1 MNCRGAAP
9 KGAASFFMPVELFL
23 FMSVELLLFLAWR
36 RLFPRLVL
44 WSVDCC
50 NRALRGISKGAV
62 RSRAELSEVDC
73 CNRALRGISKGAVRS
88 RAELP
93 EVDCCNGALRGIS
106 KGAVRSRAELPEVD
120 CCNGALRGI
129 SKGSMASGTC
139 QLRRSRY
146 RVSVLENYRPRK
158 KDKTTYPHQSA
169 DQVIKD

>member
-1 MNCRGAAP
+1 MCWWSCLFFYAG
-9 KGAASFFMPVELFL
+9 GVVSFYVGGVAS
-23 FMSVELLLFLAWR
+23 FLAWR

-50 NRALRGISKGAV
+50 NRALRDTSKGAV

-129 SKGSMASGTC
+129 SKGAMASGTC

>member
-1 MNCRGAAP
+1 MC
-9 KGAASFFMPVELFL
+9 
-23 FMSVELLLFLAWR
+23 
-36 RLFPRLVL
+36 
-44 WSVDCC
+44 
-50 NRALRGISKGAV
+50 SKGSV

-73 CNRALRGISKGAVRS
+73 CDGALRGISKGSVRS

-93 EVDCCNGALRGIS
+93 EVDCC
-106 KGAVRSRAELPEVD
+106 D
-120 CCNGALRGI
+120 GALRGI

>member
-9 KGAASFFMPVELFL
+9 KGAASFCVGGVASFFMPVELFL
-23 FMSVELLLFLAWR
+23 FMSGELLLFLAWR

-62 RSRAELSEVDC
+62 RSRAEL
-73 CNRALRGISKGAVRS
+73 
-88 RAELP
+88 P

-106 KGAVRSRAELPEVD
+106 KGA
-120 CCNGALRGI
+120 
-129 SKGSMASGTC
+129 MASGTC

>member
-1 MNCRGAAP
+1 M
-9 KGAASFFMPVELFL
+9 
-23 FMSVELLLFLAWR
+23 
-36 RLFPRLVL
+36 L

-106 KGAVRSRAELPEVD
+106 KGA
-120 CCNGALRGI
+120 
-129 SKGSMASGTC
+129 MASGTC

>member
-9 KGAASFFMPVELFL
+9 KGAASFVLVELP
-23 FMSVELLLFLAWR
+23 LFLAWR

-50 NRALRGISKGAV
+50 DGALRVCSKGSV

-73 CNRALRGISKGAVRS
+73 CDRALRGISKGSVRS

-93 EVDCCNGALRGIS
+93 EVDCCDGALR
-106 KGAVRSRAELPEVD
+106 V
-120 CCNGALRGI
+120 C
-129 SKGSMASGTC
+129 SKGSIASGTC

-158 KDKTTYPHQSA
+158 KDKMAYPHQSA
-169 DQVIKD
+169 VRVIKD

>member
-9 KGAASFFMPVELFL
+9 KGAASFCVGGVASFFMP
-23 FMSVELLLFLAWR
+23 VELLLFLAWR

-50 NRALRGISKGAV
+50 NRALRDTSKGAV

-106 KGAVRSRAELPEVD
+106 KGA
-120 CCNGALRGI
+120 
-129 SKGSMASGTC
+129 MASGTC

>member
-1 MNCRGAAP
+1 M
-9 KGAASFFMPVELFL
+9 
-23 FMSVELLLFLAWR
+23 
-36 RLFPRLVL
+36 L
-44 WSVDCC
+44 WS
-50 NRALRGISKGAV
+50 
-62 RSRAELSEVDC
+62 VDC

-93 EVDCCNGALRGIS
+93 EVDCCNRALRGIS
-106 KGAVRSRAELPEVD
+106 KGAVRLRAELSEVD
-120 CCNGALRGI
+120 CCDGALRGI

>member
-1 MNCRGAAP
+1 MCWWSCLFFYAG
-9 KGAASFFMPVELFL
+9 GVVSFYVGGVAS
-23 FMSVELLLFLAWR
+23 FLAWR

-50 NRALRGISKGAV
+50 NRALRDTSKGAV
-62 RSRAELSEVDC
+62 RFVKR
-73 CNRALRGISKGAVRS
+73 NRRRIIVGREDKSALNT
-88 RAELP
+88 ELP

-106 KGAVRSRAELPEVD
+106 KGAVRSRAELSEVD
-120 CCNGALRGI
+120 CCDGALRGI

>member
-9 KGAASFFMPVELFL
+9 KGAASFCVGGVASFFMPVELFL
-23 FMSVELLLFLAWR
+23 FMSGELLLFLAWR

-50 NRALRGISKGAV
+50 NRALRDTSKGAV

-106 KGAVRSRAELPEVD
+106 KGA
-120 CCNGALRGI
+120 
-129 SKGSMASGTC
+129 MASGTC

-146 RVSVLENYRPRK
+146 RVSVFENYRPRK

>member
-9 KGAASFFMPVELFL
+9 KGAASFVLVELP
-23 FMSVELLLFLAWR
+23 LFLAWR

-44 WSVDCC
+44 WS
-50 NRALRGISKGAV
+50 
-62 RSRAELSEVDC
+62 VDC

-106 KGAVRSRAELPEVD
+106 KGA
-120 CCNGALRGI
+120 
-129 SKGSMASGTC
+129 MASGTC

-146 RVSVLENYRPRK
+146 RVSVFENYRPRK

>member
-9 KGAASFFMPVELFL
+9 KGAASFLIWRQ
-23 FMSVELLLFLAWR
+23 LL
-36 RLFPRLVL
+36 PRPVL

-50 NRALRGISKGAV
+50 DGALRVCSKGSV

-73 CNRALRGISKGAVRS
+73 C
-88 RAELP
+88 
-93 EVDCCNGALRGIS
+93 DGALRGIS

-120 CCNGALRGI
+120 CCDRALRGISKGSVRSRAELPEVDCCDGALRGI

-158 KDKTTYPHQSA
+158 KDKMAYPHQSA
-169 DQVIKD
+169 VRVIKD